1 MAATPTARLANI
13 IATARRARLRET
25 RRTAT
30 SFMARAGAGTLEALA
45 TILFRSTADIVSES
59 EAELAHCSPK
69 LPGSRLKSGKIALM
83 WYPAIRPAL
92 FALDP
97 EKAHRLVLEGLR
109 LAGTGRA
116 SGFNAS
122 APIDCMGLRF
132 PNRVGLAAGF
142 DKNATAVDGLG
153 RLGFGFIEV
162 GTVTPRPQRGQGK
175 PRLFRLPA
183 ANALVNRLG
192 FPNDGATAVAA
203 RLRRRRYRGVVGI
216 NIGKNA
222 DTPLARA
229 VDDYVSCLRKLRSV
243 ANYITINVSSPNT
256 AGLRELQGGD
266 YLRPLLTSLIEERDR
281 GAATEGRKLP
291 LLVKLSPD
299 LSVDELR
306 FITDLLKVLPIDGVV
321 ATNTTVG
328 RENSIHCGRLHGWS
342 QRTAAEIPCPRRGYS
357 TSRATGRRFPN
368 HWSRGNRL
376 S

>member
-1 MAATPTARLANI
+1 
-13 IATARRARLRET
+13 
-25 RRTAT
+25 
-30 SFMARAGAGTLEALA
+30 
-45 TILFRSTADIVSES
+45 
-59 EAELAHCSPK
+59 
-69 LPGSRLKSGKIALM
+69 
-83 WYPAIRPAL
+83 
-92 FALDP
+92 
-97 EKAHRLVLEGLR
+97 
-109 LAGTGRA
+109 
-116 SGFNAS
+116 
-122 APIDCMGLRF
+122 MGLRF

-183 ANALVNRLG
+183 ADALVNRLG
-192 FPNDGATAVAA
+192 FPNQGAAAVAA
-203 RLRRRRYRGVVGI
+203 RLRRRKYRGVVGI

-229 VDDYVSCLRKLRSV
+229 VDDYVSCLRTLRGV

-306 FITDLLKVLPIDGVV
+306 CITDLLKVLPIDGVV

-328 RENSIHCGRLHGWS
+328 RDGTRSIADGYTGGLSGRPLKSLALDVVTQLRAQLGGDFPIIGVGGIDS
-342 QRTAAEIPCPRRGYS
+342 PEAALAMRNAGADLIQVYTGLIYRGPS
-357 TSRATGRRFPN
+357 LVTQTIRAVG
-368 HWSRGNRL
+368 
-376 S
+376 

>member
-1 MAATPTARLANI
+1 
-13 IATARRARLRET
+13 
-25 RRTAT
+25 
-30 SFMARAGAGTLEALA
+30 
-45 TILFRSTADIVSES
+45 
-59 EAELAHCSPK
+59 
-69 LPGSRLKSGKIALM
+69 
-83 WYPAIRPAL
+83 
-92 FALDP
+92 
-97 EKAHRLVLEGLR
+97 
-109 LAGTGRA
+109 
-116 SGFNAS
+116 
-122 APIDCMGLRF
+122 MGLRF

-183 ANALVNRLG
+183 ADALVNRLG
-192 FPNDGATAVAA
+192 FPNDGAAAVAA

-229 VDDYVSCLRKLRSV
+229 VDDYVSCLRTLRSV
-243 ANYITINVSSPNT
+243 ADYITINVSSPNT

-299 LSVDELR
+299 LSADELR
-306 FITDLLKVLPIDGVV
+306 CITDLLKVLPIDGVV

-328 RENSIHCGRLHGWS
+328 RDGTRSVADGYTGGLSGQPLKSLALDVVTQLRAQLGRHFPIIGVGGIDS
-342 QRTAAEIPCPRRGYS
+342 PEAALAMRNAGADLIQVYTGLIYRGPS
-357 TSRATGRRFPN
+357 LVTKTIRAVG
-368 HWSRGNRL
+368 S
-376 S
+376 

>member
-1 MAATPTARLANI
+1 
-13 IATARRARLRET
+13 
-25 RRTAT
+25 
-30 SFMARAGAGTLEALA
+30 
-45 TILFRSTADIVSES
+45 
-59 EAELAHCSPK
+59 
-69 LPGSRLKSGKIALM
+69 
-83 WYPAIRPAL
+83 
-92 FALDP
+92 
-97 EKAHRLVLEGLR
+97 
-109 LAGTGRA
+109 
-116 SGFNAS
+116 
-122 APIDCMGLRF
+122 MGLRF

-183 ANALVNRLG
+183 ADALVNRLG

-229 VDDYVSCLRKLRSV
+229 VDDYVSCLRTLRSV
-243 ANYITINVSSPNT
+243 ADYITINVSSPNT

-299 LSVDELR
+299 LSADELR
-306 FITDLLKVLPIDGVV
+306 GITDLLKALPIDGVV

-328 RENSIHCGRLHGWS
+328 RDGTRSVADGYTGGLSGQPLKSLALDVVTQLRAQLGRHFPIIGVGGIDSPEAALAMRNAGADLIQVYTGLIYRGPS
-342 QRTAAEIPCPRRGYS
+342 LVTRTI
-357 TSRATGRRFPN
+357 RAVG
-368 HWSRGNRL
+368 S
-376 S
+376 

>member
-1 MAATPTARLANI
+1 
-13 IATARRARLRET
+13 
-25 RRTAT
+25 
-30 SFMARAGAGTLEALA
+30 
-45 TILFRSTADIVSES
+45 
-59 EAELAHCSPK
+59 
-69 LPGSRLKSGKIALM
+69 M

-97 EKAHRLVLEGLR
+97 ERAHRLVLDGLR
-109 LAGTGRA
+109 LAGAGRA
-116 SGFNAS
+116 SGFKAS
-122 APIDCMGLRF
+122 APIYCMGLRF

-183 ANALVNRLG
+183 ADALVNRLG

-229 VDDYVSCLRKLRSV
+229 VDDYVSCLRTLRSV
-243 ANYITINVSSPNT
+243 ADYITINVSSPNT

-299 LSVDELR
+299 LSADELR
-306 FITDLLKVLPIDGVV
+306 GITDLLKALPIDGVV

-328 RENSIHCGRLHGWS
+328 RDGTRSVADGYTGGLSGQPLKSLALDVVTQLRAQLGRHFPIIGVGGIDS
-342 QRTAAEIPCPRRGYS
+342 PEAALSMRHAGADLIQVYTGLIYRGPS
-357 TSRATGRRFPN
+357 LVTKTIRAVG
-368 HWSRGNRL
+368 S
-376 S
+376 

>member
-1 MAATPTARLANI
+1 
-13 IATARRARLRET
+13 
-25 RRTAT
+25 
-30 SFMARAGAGTLEALA
+30 
-45 TILFRSTADIVSES
+45 
-59 EAELAHCSPK
+59 
-69 LPGSRLKSGKIALM
+69 
-83 WYPAIRPAL
+83 
-92 FALDP
+92 
-97 EKAHRLVLEGLR
+97 
-109 LAGTGRA
+109 
-116 SGFNAS
+116 
-122 APIDCMGLRF
+122 MGMRF

-183 ANALVNRLG
+183 AHALVNRLG
-192 FPNDGATAVAA
+192 FPNDGAGAVAA

-229 VDDYVSCLRKLRSV
+229 VDDYVSCLRTLRSV
-243 ANYITINVSSPNT
+243 ADYITINVSSPNT

-299 LSVDELR
+299 LSADELR
-306 FITDLLKVLPIDGVV
+306 GITDLLKALPIDGVV

-328 RENSIHCGRLHGWS
+328 RDGTRSVADGYTGGLSGQPLKSLALDVVTQLRAQLGRHFPIIGVGGIDSPEAALSMRHAGADLIQVYTGLIYRGPS
-342 QRTAAEIPCPRRGYS
+342 LVTRTI
-357 TSRATGRRFPN
+357 RAVG
-368 HWSRGNRL
+368 S
-376 S
+376 

>member
-1 MAATPTARLANI
+1 
-13 IATARRARLRET
+13 
-25 RRTAT
+25 
-30 SFMARAGAGTLEALA
+30 
-45 TILFRSTADIVSES
+45 
-59 EAELAHCSPK
+59 
-69 LPGSRLKSGKIALM
+69 
-83 WYPAIRPAL
+83 
-92 FALDP
+92 
-97 EKAHRLVLEGLR
+97 
-109 LAGTGRA
+109 
-116 SGFNAS
+116 
-122 APIDCMGLRF
+122 MGLRF

-183 ANALVNRLG
+183 AHALVNRLG
-192 FPNDGATAVAA
+192 FPNDGAGAVAA

-222 DTPLARA
+222 NTPLARA
-229 VDDYVSCLRKLRSV
+229 VDDYVSCLRTLRSV
-243 ANYITINVSSPNT
+243 ADYITINVSSPNT

-299 LSVDELR
+299 LSADELR
-306 FITDLLKVLPIDGVV
+306 GITDLLKALPIDGVV

-328 RENSIHCGRLHGWS
+328 RDGTRSVADGYTGGLSGQPLKSLALDVVTQLRAQLGRHFPIIGVGGIDSPEAALSMRHAGADLIQVYTGLIYRGPS
-342 QRTAAEIPCPRRGYS
+342 LVTRTI
-357 TSRATGRRFPN
+357 RAVG
-368 HWSRGNRL
+368 S
-376 S
+376 